1 MRMIF
6 DIESIRALCARNTL
20 TISDKVYDKIES
32 RRITP
37 RHVRMAI
44 MNGEII
50 EVYPDE
56 QPDPRLLI
64 VGCIADNKPLHVVI
78 AIDDWSI
85 RLVSAYQPDPDR
97 WESDFRTRKAVK

>member
-1 MRMIF
+1 MRTIF
-6 DIESIRALCARNTL
+6 DIETIRALCARNTL

-56 QPDPRLLI
+56 KPDPRVLI
-64 VGCIADNKPLHVVI
+64 MGYIADNNPLHVVI

-85 RLVSAYQPDPDR
+85 RLVSAYNPDPGR
-97 WESDFRTRKAVK
+97 WEADFRTRKAVQ